1 MTALTAPEDFH
12 DNALWAFSLRHYARP
27 GVKASCLALQ
37 DAHGLD
43 VNVAL
48 ACLWHEHRGGRPMSE
63 GDIERLLA
71 EVSEAQRR
79 VWSLRPLRREAKEAP
94 HGQALYRA
102 LKRAE
107 LLAENLLQ
115 RALFEAL
122 HETDPGPV
130 GDGRAS
136 LLAYASHLDA
146 QIPAPV
152 LHAFTDAN

>member
-12 DNALWAFSLRHYARP
+12 DNPLWAFSLRHYARP

-71 EVSEAQRR
+71 TGTSSSRRSTLSCSAAQLVLVSI
-79 VWSLRPLRREAKEAP
+79 L
-94 HGQALYRA
+94 
-102 LKRAE
+102 
-107 LLAENLLQ
+107 
-115 RALFEAL
+115 
-122 HETDPGPV
+122 
-130 GDGRAS
+130 
-136 LLAYASHLDA
+136 
-146 QIPAPV
+146 V
-152 LHAFTDAN
+152 LVLV